1 MVRWEKSSCICTGGF
16 LAWWLE
22 GLHFPLEAASALTW
36 PKTNKH
42 RPLVGSIQIVGRRQQ
57 LPQSLVHLNR
67 IFGKYIILFIF
78 IYYYNN
84 NNVIF
89 WKPKIFN

>member
-42 RPLVGSIQIVGRRQQ
+42 RPLVGSIQIVGGRQQ
-57 LPQSLVHLNR
+57 LPLSLVHLNG
-67 IFGKYIILFIF
+67 IFEKYII
-78 IYYYNN
+78 
-84 NNVIF
+84 
-89 WKPKIFN
+89 